1 MQSVHVKSCVFGV
14 RCRLPSGM
22 AAVVSL
28 ALVLGGCA
36 AEPQPYRVAGPV
48 RDAPPNSIRVEI
60 EDDGLPAQI
69 APRHRRA
76 MPDDPSEPW
85 SPNYGSSP
93 PAAFDAA
100 RVSAKLD
107 ATEPPRPIAPARNA
121 PASRIDAD
129 EVIRQA
135 IAAHEMRRN

>member
-28 ALVLGGCA
+28 SLVLAGCA
-36 AEPQPYRVAGPV
+36 AEPKPYRVAGPV

-85 SPNYGSSP
+85 SPNYGSAP
-93 PAAFDAA
+93 PAKFDAA
-100 RVSAKLD
+100 KVSAKLD
-107 ATEPPRPIAPARNA
+107 SVEKSQPAAPVKSAH
-121 PASRIDAD
+121 ASRIDAD